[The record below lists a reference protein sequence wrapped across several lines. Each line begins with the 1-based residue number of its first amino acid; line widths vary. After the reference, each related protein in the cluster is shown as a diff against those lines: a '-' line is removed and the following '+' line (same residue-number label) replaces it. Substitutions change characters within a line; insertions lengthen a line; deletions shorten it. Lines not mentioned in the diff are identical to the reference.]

1 MKKILTVLV
10 LSLSMLTAFADND
23 ENENRGRNHDNDDYA
38 CVIPETSTYA
48 AIGFMGVVV
57 GTVMWNKRRNK

>member
-1 MKKILTVLV
+1 MKKILTVLI

-23 ENENRGRNHDNDDYA
+23 ENENHGRENDNYVS
-38 CVIPETSTYA
+38 VIPETSTYA